1 MSKKQLPARPSLEHL
16 KKQAKE
22 LAREQKIALHDAQSV
37 ITRDYGFASWKQ
49 LHAHVESILPQETL
63 TALMGQLPA
72 PVAEAI
78 ARAAAGLAPF
88 TGAVPATLP
97 LVATRNAL
105 LTAGAVAPLHIGR
118 PSSIAAIEA
127 AKGGLLA
134 TFAQKDA
141 ANENPGVTD
150 LHPVGCA
157 VEIVSFDNGWLVVR
171 AARWLRLDG
180 IEQRDAYSL
189 ARVTELVIRDDGG
202 DEVDRLHGELRARI
216 DTLTGT
222 LPGGAQL
229 RKRTAKM
236 TALELADATVANL
249 PWPIEDKARY
259 AETLELEGRLRF
271 VLGLISPKG

>member
-1 MSKKQLPARPSLEHL
+1 MNKKQLPARPSLEHL
-16 KKQAKE
+16 KKQAKD
-22 LAREQKIALHDAQSV
+22 LAREQKIALHEAQ
-37 ITRDYGFASWKQ
+37 TLLARDYGFASWKK
-49 LHAHVESILPQETL
+49 LHAHVESLLPQETL

-72 PVAEAI
+72 PVVEAI
-78 ARAAAGLAPF
+78 GRAAAGLAPF
-88 TGAVPATLP
+88 TGSVPALLP

-127 AKGGLLA
+127 ADGMLA

-141 ANENPGVTD
+141 ANENPGARD

-157 VEIVSFDNGWLVVR
+157 VEIVSFENNWLIVR
-171 AARWLRLDG
+171 AARWIRLDG

-189 ARVTELVIRDDGG
+189 ARVSELVIRDDGG
-202 DEVDRLHGELRARI
+202 DEVKRLHGELRARI
-216 DTLTGT
+216 DTLTDT

-236 TALELADATVANL
+236 SALELADATVANL
-249 PWPIEDKARY
+249 PWPIDEKARY
-259 AETLELEGRLRF
+259 AETLELVGRLRF